1 MSEINDL
8 KNQLTGTRTEK
19 ALEAI
24 VAELAGLGETMIII
38 SQQLADLQDRI

>member
-1 MSEINDL
+1 MSED
-8 KNQLTGTRTEK
+8 KSTGTRSVR

-24 VAELAGLGETMIII
+24 VEELAGLGETMII